1 MQNRYSGDIGDY
13 SKFVLLRKLFAA
25 DSHRIGLVWY
35 LYPDES
41 HTNDGRHTDY
51 LDNEAFSDCDPDL
64 VLGLTQV
71 ITKQRNIR
79 TLEAAE
85 LIPNHPVYF
94 SEPLDFHL
102 RYPRQTTEHKRSRQE
117 ARAHWLQRAL
127 AAVSNCN
134 VLMLD
139 PDNGLEIR
147 SCKKIHQARAGKYAF
162 YHEVDHFFREKDVCV
177 IYQHLHRQASHPA
190 QMQQRAQEL
199 KQRLPGVAQVF
210 AIRYTPYTPRA
221 YFLLSSSQAVKQI
234 RNSLK
239 QFIGSIC
246 GRGWD
251 SVIEV

>member
-41 HTNDGRHTDY
+41 HTSDGRHIAY
-51 LDNEAFSDCDPDL
+51 LDNEAYADCDPDL

-79 TLEAAE
+79 TLEAAG
-85 LIPNHPVYF
+85 LIPNQPVYF

-102 RYPRQTTEHKRSRQE
+102 HYPRQTTEHKRSRQE
-117 ARAHWLQRAL
+117 ARAHWLQRAI

-134 VLMLD
+134 VVMLD

-147 SCKKIHQARAGKYAF
+147 SCGKIHQARAGKYAF
-162 YHEVDHFFREKDVCV
+162 YHEVEHFFRDKDVCV
-177 IYQHLHRQASHPA
+177 VYQHLHRRAAHPA
-190 QMQQRAQEL
+190 QMQLRAHEL
-199 KQRLPGVAQVF
+199 KQKLPGVAQVF

-221 YFLLSSSQAVKQI
+221 YFLLSSSQAAKQI
-234 RNSLK
+234 RNSLQ
-239 QFIGSIC
+239 QFIGSSC

-251 SVIEV
+251 SFVEV